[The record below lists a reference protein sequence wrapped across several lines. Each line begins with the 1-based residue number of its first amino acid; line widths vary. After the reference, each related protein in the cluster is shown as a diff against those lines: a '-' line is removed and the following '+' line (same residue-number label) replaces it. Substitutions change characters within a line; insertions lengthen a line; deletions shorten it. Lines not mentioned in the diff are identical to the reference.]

1 MASNCQIPTPQK
13 YVQQML
19 DYVDYSKKL
28 YGKKVLENSCGE
40 GNILLEVVKRYI
52 ESAKSEKHSAEE
64 IKNGLNKDIE
74 AYEIDK
80 ECIEKC
86 KNRLNKLAASYG
98 IEGIEWNI
106 KNNDFLKED
115 VQNRYDFIIGNP
127 PYITYHDMDDSQRE
141 FLKKSFSTCNNGRF
155 DYCYAFIEAS
165 LKTLKNRGKMVYLVP
180 CSIMTNKFAG
190 DLRVKLSKYITEIYD
205 YRTIKIFSQAL
216 TSSVIIVC
224 ENLTNKSDLKYHLVK
239 ENTIFEIERKK
250 LTDAKWSVTRD
261 DNNIGV
267 KFSDFFE
274 VKNSVATLLNEAF
287 IFKEYERRDDY
298 YIIDEYKIEE
308 ELVKDAASIKSL
320 SRGENSYKI
329 IFPYRIEDGKR
340 KDYSENEFEDRFPGA
355 VRYLKQFKDKLKKR
369 KKDKNTLWFQYGR
382 SQAITSV
389 TGNKLIIPMVITK
402 EVHVYEVVENAVPY
416 AGYFIKCRENSRLGL
431 QDAKKIL
438 ESKDFYDY
446 VKICGTPTTATSY
459 RISVNDIKKYK
470 INI

>member
-127 PYITYHDMDDSQRE
+127 PYITYHDRDDSQRE
-141 FLKKSFSTCNNGRF
+141 FLNKSFSTWNKGRF
-155 DYCYAFIEAS
+155 DECYAFIEAS

-287 IFKEYERRDDY
+287 IFKEYERRDGY

-340 KDYSENEFEDRFPGA
+340 KDYSESEFEDRFPGA

-402 EVHVYEVVENAVPY
+402 EVHVYEVGENAVPY

>member
-287 IFKEYERRDDY
+287 IFKEYERRDGY

-340 KDYSENEFEDRFPGA
+340 KDYSESEFEDRFPGA

-402 EVHVYEVVENAVPY
+402 EVHVYEVGENAVPY

-431 QDAKKIL
+431 QDAKKRRSL
-438 ESKDFYDY
+438 
-446 VKICGTPTTATSY
+446 
-459 RISVNDIKKYK
+459 
-470 INI
+470 

>member
-239 ENTIFEIERKK
+239 DNTIFEIERKK

-340 KDYSENEFEDRFPGA
+340 KDYSESEFEDRFPGA

-402 EVHVYEVVENAVPY
+402 EVHVYEVGENAVPY

-470 INI
+470 INT

>member
-1 MASNCQIPTPQK
+1 
-13 YVQQML
+13 ML
-19 DYVDYSKKL
+19 DYVDYFKKL

-402 EVHVYEVVENAVPY
+402 EVHVYEVGENAVPY

>member
-287 IFKEYERRDDY
+287 IFKEYERRDGY

-402 EVHVYEVVENAVPY
+402 EVHVYEVGENAVPY

>member
-274 VKNSVATLLNEAF
+274 VKNSVATLLNETF

-402 EVHVYEVVENAVPY
+402 EVHVYEVGENAVPY

>member
-180 CSIMTNKFAG
+180 CSIMTNKFAW

-389 TGNKLIIPMVITK
+389 TGNKLIIQMVITK
-402 EVHVYEVVENAVPY
+402 EVHVYEVGENAVPY

>member
-287 IFKEYERRDDY
+287 IFKEYERRDGY

-340 KDYSENEFEDRFPGA
+340 KDYSESEFEDR
-355 VRYLKQFKDKLKKR
+355 LDR
-369 KKDKNTLWFQYGR
+369 K
-382 SQAITSV
+382 SV
-389 TGNKLIIPMVITK
+389 V
-402 EVHVYEVVENAVPY
+402 
-416 AGYFIKCRENSRLGL
+416 
-431 QDAKKIL
+431 
-438 ESKDFYDY
+438 
-446 VKICGTPTTATSY
+446 
-459 RISVNDIKKYK
+459 
-470 INI
+470 

>member
-261 DNNIGV
+261 DNNIGI

-402 EVHVYEVVENAVPY
+402 EVHVYEVGENAVPY

>member
-98 IEGIEWNI
+98 IEWIEWNI

-308 ELVKDAASIKSL
+308 DLVKDAASIKSL

-369 KKDKNTLWFQYGR
+369 KKDKNTLWIQYGR

-402 EVHVYEVVENAVPY
+402 EVHVYEVGENAVPY

>member
-287 IFKEYERRDDY
+287 IFKEYERRDGY

-340 KDYSENEFEDRFPGA
+340 KDYSESEFEDRFPGA
-355 VRYLKQFKDKLKKR
+355 VRYLKQFKDKLKKS
-369 KKDKNTLWFQYGR
+369 KKDKNTLWFQYGIINLI
-382 SQAITSV
+382 QV
-389 TGNKLIIPMVITK
+389 TN
-402 EVHVYEVVENAVPY
+402 
-416 AGYFIKCRENSRLGL
+416 
-431 QDAKKIL
+431 
-438 ESKDFYDY
+438 
-446 VKICGTPTTATSY
+446 
-459 RISVNDIKKYK
+459 
-470 INI
+470 

>member
-1 MASNCQIPTPQK
+1 
-13 YVQQML
+13 ML

-402 EVHVYEVVENAVPY
+402 EVHVYEVGENAVPY

>member
-180 CSIMTNKFAG
+180 YSIMTNKFAG

-287 IFKEYERRDDY
+287 IFKEYERRDGY

-340 KDYSENEFEDRFPGA
+340 KDYSESEFEDRFPGA

-369 KKDKNTLWFQYGR
+369 KKDKNTLWFQYG
-382 SQAITSV
+382 
-389 TGNKLIIPMVITK
+389 
-402 EVHVYEVVENAVPY
+402 
-416 AGYFIKCRENSRLGL
+416 
-431 QDAKKIL
+431 
-438 ESKDFYDY
+438 
-446 VKICGTPTTATSY
+446 TAFSPTSY
-459 RISVNDIKKYK
+459 T
-470 INI
+470 

>member
-1 MASNCQIPTPQK
+1 M
-13 YVQQML
+13 
-19 DYVDYSKKL
+19 
-28 YGKKVLENSCGE
+28 KVLLVCSQGMSSA
-40 GNILLEVVKRYI
+40 IAAKALQDTAVKQGLDI
-52 ESAKSEKHSAEE
+52 TVTECSTQAFAEE

-287 IFKEYERRDDY
+287 IFKEYERRDGY

-340 KDYSENEFEDRFPGA
+340 KDYSESEFEDRFPGA

-369 KKDKNTLWFQYGR
+369 KKDK
-382 SQAITSV
+382 S
-389 TGNKLIIPMVITK
+389 
-402 EVHVYEVVENAVPY
+402 
-416 AGYFIKCRENSRLGL
+416 
-431 QDAKKIL
+431 KI
-438 ESKDFYDY
+438 
-446 VKICGTPTTATSY
+446 
-459 RISVNDIKKYK
+459 
-470 INI
+470 

>member
-287 IFKEYERRDDY
+287 IFKEYERRDGY

-329 IFPYRIEDGKR
+329 IFPYRIEDGKH
-340 KDYSENEFEDRFPGA
+340 KDYSESEFEDRFPGA
-355 VRYLKQFKDKLKKR
+355 VRYLKQIKDKLKER

-402 EVHVYEVVENAVPY
+402 EVHVYEVGENAVPY

-446 VKICGTPTTATSY
+446 VKICGTPTTCLLYTS
-459 RISVNDIKKYK
+459 DAADE
-470 INI
+470 

>member
-1 MASNCQIPTPQK
+1 MASNCQIQTPQK

-402 EVHVYEVVENAVPY
+402 EVHVYEVGENAVPY

>member
-287 IFKEYERRDDY
+287 IFKEYERRDGY

-340 KDYSENEFEDRFPGA
+340 KDYSESEFEDRFPGA

-402 EVHVYEVVENAVPY
+402 EVHVYEVGENAVPY

-438 ESKDFYDY
+438 ESKDFYEY

>member
-287 IFKEYERRDDY
+287 IFKEYERRDGY

-340 KDYSENEFEDRFPGA
+340 KDYSESEFEDRFPGA

-402 EVHVYEVVENAVPY
+402 EVHVYEVGENAVPY
-416 AGYFIKCRENSRLGL
+416 AGYFIKCRESSRLGL

>member
-19 DYVDYSKKL
+19 EYVDYSKKL

-287 IFKEYERRDDY
+287 IFKEYERRDGY

-340 KDYSENEFEDRFPGA
+340 KDYSESEFEDRFPGA

-402 EVHVYEVVENAVPY
+402 EVHVYEVGENAVPY

>member
-287 IFKEYERRDDY
+287 IFKEYERRDGY

-340 KDYSENEFEDRFPGA
+340 KDYSESEFEDRFPGA

-402 EVHVYEVVENAVPY
+402 EVHVYEVGENAVPY

-459 RISVNDIKKYK
+459 RISVTEIKKYK

>member
-287 IFKEYERRDDY
+287 IFKEYERRDGY

-340 KDYSENEFEDRFPGA
+340 KDYSESEFEDRFPGA
-355 VRYLKQFKDKLKKR
+355 VIYLKQFKDKLKKR

-402 EVHVYEVVENAVPY
+402 EVHVYEVGENAVPY

>member
-80 ECIEKC
+80 ECIEKY

-402 EVHVYEVVENAVPY
+402 EVHVYEVGENAVPY

>member
-308 ELVKDAASIKSL
+308 ELVKDDASIKRL

-402 EVHVYEVVENAVPY
+402 EVHVYEVGENAVPY

>member
-74 AYEIDK
+74 DYEIDK

-287 IFKEYERRDDY
+287 IFKEYERRDGY

-340 KDYSENEFEDRFPGA
+340 KDYSESEFEDRFPGA

-402 EVHVYEVVENAVPY
+402 EVHVYEVGENAVPY

>member
-369 KKDKNTLWFQYGR
+369 KKIKIHYGFNMEEVR
-382 SQAITSV
+382 LSRVLQV
-389 TGNKLIIPMVITK
+389 TN
-402 EVHVYEVVENAVPY
+402 
-416 AGYFIKCRENSRLGL
+416 
-431 QDAKKIL
+431 
-438 ESKDFYDY
+438 
-446 VKICGTPTTATSY
+446 
-459 RISVNDIKKYK
+459 
-470 INI
+470 

>member
-40 GNILLEVVKRYI
+40 GNMLLEVVKRYI
-52 ESAKSEKHSAEE
+52 ERAKSEKHSAEE

-287 IFKEYERRDDY
+287 IFKEYERRDGY

-340 KDYSENEFEDRFPGA
+340 KDYSESEFEDRFPGA

-402 EVHVYEVVENAVPY
+402 EVHVYEVGENAVPY

>member
-261 DNNIGV
+261 NNIGV

-287 IFKEYERRDDY
+287 IFKEYERRDGY

-340 KDYSENEFEDRFPGA
+340 KDYSESEFEDRFPGA

-402 EVHVYEVVENAVPY
+402 EVHVYEVGENAVPY

>member
-389 TGNKLIIPMVITK
+389 TGNKLIIPMVIMK
-402 EVHVYEVVENAVPY
+402 EVHVYEVGENAVPY

>member
-1 MASNCQIPTPQK
+1 
-13 YVQQML
+13 
-19 DYVDYSKKL
+19 
-28 YGKKVLENSCGE
+28 
-40 GNILLEVVKRYI
+40 
-52 ESAKSEKHSAEE
+52 
-64 IKNGLNKDIE
+64 
-74 AYEIDK
+74 
-80 ECIEKC
+80 
-86 KNRLNKLAASYG
+86 
-98 IEGIEWNI
+98 
-106 KNNDFLKED
+106 
-115 VQNRYDFIIGNP
+115 
-127 PYITYHDMDDSQRE
+127 MDDSQRE

-402 EVHVYEVVENAVPY
+402 EVHVYEVGENAVPY

>member
-287 IFKEYERRDDY
+287 IFKEYERRDGY

-340 KDYSENEFEDRFPGA
+340 KDYSESKFEDRFPGA

-402 EVHVYEVVENAVPY
+402 EVHVYEVGENAVPY

>member
-402 EVHVYEVVENAVPY
+402 EVHVYEVGENAVPY

-459 RISVNDIKKYK
+459 RIF
-470 INI
+470 

>member
-180 CSIMTNKFAG
+180 CSIRTNKFAG

-287 IFKEYERRDDY
+287 IFKEYERRDGY

-340 KDYSENEFEDRFPGA
+340 KDYSESEFEDRFPGA

-402 EVHVYEVVENAVPY
+402 EVHVYEVGENAVPY

>member
-287 IFKEYERRDDY
+287 IFKEYERRDGY
-298 YIIDEYKIEE
+298 NIIDEYKIDE

-340 KDYSENEFEDRFPGA
+340 KDYSESEFEDRFPGA

-402 EVHVYEVVENAVPY
+402 EVHVYEVGENAVPY

>member
-19 DYVDYSKKL
+19 DYADYSKKL

-52 ESAKSEKHSAEE
+52 ESAKIEKYSAEE
-64 IKNGLNKDIE
+64 IKIGLNKDIE

-115 VQNRYDFIIGNP
+115 VKNRYDFIIGNP

-141 FLKKSFSTCNNGRF
+141 FLKRSFSTCNNGRF

-224 ENLTNKSDLKYHLVK
+224 ENLTKKSDLKYHLVK

-320 SRGENSYKI
+320 SRGENRYKI

-340 KDYSENEFEDRFPGA
+340 KDYSEREFEDKFPGA
-355 VRYLKQFKDKLKKR
+355 VRYLKQFEDKLKKR

-402 EVHVYEVVENAVPY
+402 EVHVYEVGENAVPY

-431 QDAKKIL
+431 QDAKRIL
-438 ESKDFYDY
+438 ESKDFYEY
-446 VKICGTPTTATSY
+446 VKICGTPTTASSY

>member
-287 IFKEYERRDDY
+287 IFKEYERRDGY

-340 KDYSENEFEDRFPGA
+340 KDYSESEFEDRFPGA

-402 EVHVYEVVENAVPY
+402 EVHVYEVGENAVPY

-446 VKICGTPTTATSY
+446 VKICGTPTD
-459 RISVNDIKKYK
+459 RKSVV
-470 INI
+470 

>member
-250 LTDAKWSVTRD
+250 LTDAKWYVTRD

-287 IFKEYERRDDY
+287 IFKEYERRDGY

-340 KDYSENEFEDRFPGA
+340 KDYSESEFEDRFPGA

-402 EVHVYEVVENAVPY
+402 EVHVYEVGENAVPY

>member
-127 PYITYHDMDDSQRE
+127 PYITYHVMDDSQRE

-287 IFKEYERRDDY
+287 IFKEYERRDGY

-340 KDYSENEFEDRFPGA
+340 KDYSESEFEDRFPGA

-402 EVHVYEVVENAVPY
+402 EVHVYEVGENAVPY